1 MSGVQ
6 VCMLQSNQQCWHCRS
21 GFAPGARNTEGTRP
35 YERNCGQ

>member
-21 GFAPGARNTEGTRP
+21 ARNTEGTRP